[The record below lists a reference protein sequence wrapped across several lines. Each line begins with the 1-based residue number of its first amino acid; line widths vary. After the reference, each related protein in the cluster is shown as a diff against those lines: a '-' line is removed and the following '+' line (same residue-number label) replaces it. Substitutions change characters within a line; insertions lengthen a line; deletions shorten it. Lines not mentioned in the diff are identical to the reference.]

1 MSNIDKW
8 VISSSGHHMYV
19 SFNVDVLV
27 SRPGFTA
34 KIHHGKEIKNI
45 KILRIKKH

>member
-8 VISSSGHHMYV
+8 VISSSGHHMFV
-19 SFNVDVLV
+19 SFNVGVLN

-34 KIHHGKEIKNI
+34 KVHQGNEIN
-45 KILRIKKH
+45 